1 MRHFISLLSIFL
13 CTSFAAL
20 AQDESAGEEALIEL
34 SPFSV
39 ASGSDAGYQSSSVLA
54 GSRIVTPIAD
64 PNQHAPLVPI
74 TLVKKAEAVVVQ
86 FVLSNN
92 ADKQDVR
99 NRELYATIE
108 NLQKTVIKTAG
119 LRLEQREVRFASG
132 NRKLSLISRS
142 DRPASFASIVVFADL
157 TSDAKLL
164 DRVKQVR
171 DLLDGVELVGQTK
184 LLDGVVGLYLR
195 QPSQYRRELLEKI
208 FADLELV
215 RKGLGAGCEVIPN
228 GLAQRVQM
236 RACSENEIELWIDYS
251 FQIRSVRELE
261 AKK

>member
-1 MRHFISLLSIFL
+1 M
-13 CTSFAAL
+13 
-20 AQDESAGEEALIEL
+20 
-34 SPFSV
+34 
-39 ASGSDAGYQSSSVLA
+39 
-54 GSRIVTPIAD
+54 TPIAD

-108 NLQKTVIKTAG
+108 NLQKTVTKTAG

-208 FADLELV
+208 FADLEFV